1 MSGPEPGD
9 QQDREFAQRS
19 RERALE
25 ADEVAETAHPVGEFG
40 TAQQRME
47 GAAQP
52 AARPARHRV
61 RDALLLG
68 GHILVGQRRE
78 TRWHC
83 HSSMAGG
90 L

>member
-1 MSGPEPGD
+1 MTMPTRFAPLSEQDMTPE
-9 QQDREFAQRS
+9 QKR
-19 RERALE
+19 
-25 ADEVAETAHPVGEFG
+25 VAHPVGEFG

-52 AARPARHRV
+52 GARPARDRM

-68 GHILVGQRRE
+68 GHILLGQRRE

-83 HSSMAGG
+83 HSSMARG